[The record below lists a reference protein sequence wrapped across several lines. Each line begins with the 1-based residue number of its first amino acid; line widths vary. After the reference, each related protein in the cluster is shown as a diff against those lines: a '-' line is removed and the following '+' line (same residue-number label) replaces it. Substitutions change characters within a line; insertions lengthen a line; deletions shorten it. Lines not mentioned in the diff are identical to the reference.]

1 MNCKQ
6 EGDSV
11 MQIKT
16 ISDEAEKKKIARTIL
31 EALPEWFEVPESREE
46 HIANSEGKLFFA
58 AFEDDAPVGF
68 LYLKQT
74 GEKTVELAIMGVLK
88 TFHRRGIGRKLFEAA
103 RDCAVNRGYEFMQV
117 KTVQMGM
124 YEDYDRTNLFYRSV
138 GFKEFEVFP
147 MLWDKDNPCQ
157 VYVMKLP

>member
-46 HIANSEGKLFFA
+46 H
-58 AFEDDAPVGF
+58 
-68 LYLKQT
+68 LKMMRPFVSST
-74 GEKTVELAIMGVLK
+74 
-88 TFHRRGIGRKLFEAA
+88 
-103 RDCAVNRGYEFMQV
+103 
-117 KTVQMGM
+117 
-124 YEDYDRTNLFYRSV
+124 
-138 GFKEFEVFP
+138 
-147 MLWDKDNPCQ
+147 
-157 VYVMKLP
+157 